1 MILTRC
7 FGLLL
12 NFLVLCI
19 VLLSSTWLQ
28 GLFEGLKAYRT
39 QDGNIV
45 LFRPEENAMR
55 MRSGAERMCM
65 AAPTVEQFLEAVKE
79 TVLANE
85 RWVICNTFFYVMV
98 HVLVDL

>member
-1 MILTRC
+1 M
-7 FGLLL
+7 
-12 NFLVLCI
+12 VLCI
-19 VLLSSTWLQ
+19 LLLSTTCLQ

-45 LFRPEENAMR
+45 LFRPNENALR
-55 MRSGAERMCM
+55 MRTGAERMCM

-85 RWVICNTFFYVMV
+85 RWVLCNFSLRYETCNFR
-98 HVLVDL
+98 VLVFDLFFQRI